1 MTTAD
6 GPVAVVTGSAG
17 GIGRATAE
25 RLGRCGHRVFHLD
38 IDDDGGADLDALL
51 ENGGFIHCDVTS
63 EVDVAAAARLIE
75 TQAGRIDVLVNNA
88 GGFPRP
94 LRLEE
99 VSLDDWN
106 ETLRLNLTAVFIV
119 TKAMLPLLRRS
130 KRASIVNIGS
140 LAGQTA
146 GWQTSPAYAA
156 AKAGVHA
163 LTRSLASELA
173 EVGITVNAIA
183 PSAVLTERIRRIRND
198 DELEATARAVPL
210 GRYQTPDEVAAWVE
224 FLASAGA
231 GFLTG
236 QTISVNGGRFMA

>member
-1 MTTAD
+1 
-6 GPVAVVTGSAG
+6 
-17 GIGRATAE
+17 
-25 RLGRCGHRVFHLD
+25 
-38 IDDDGGADLDALL
+38 
-51 ENGGFIHCDVTS
+51 
-63 EVDVAAAARLIE
+63 LIE

>member
-1 MTTAD
+1 
-6 GPVAVVTGSAG
+6 
-17 GIGRATAE
+17 
-25 RLGRCGHRVFHLD
+25 VFHLD

-51 ENGGFIHCDVTS
+51 ENGDFIHCDVTS